1 MERLGLASPGAY
13 RHGRKG
19 ARLVAEGDPHL
30 DRRRI
35 YGKDLHPSPTVPI
48 SPPPSPGAPALV
60 PRACSPAPIT
70 SSNPSAR
77 EIHASPRA
85 SKPTQALALLF
96 APVEADDEGVGPI
109 ERLGRLPP
117 LDEHHPALFELL
129 FEGEIDHLLQVLE
142 PPKID
147 MGDRRGR
154 LVAVGEGEGG
164 TRDPFMSPEC
174 RHEALDELACPPP
187 SEPTRRRTSPP
198 WSSFARPA
206 PIARA
211 PAGPVVAARLI

>member
-1 MERLGLASPGAY
+1 MLARPD
-13 RHGRKG
+13 H
-19 ARLVAEGDPHL
+19 LVQ
-30 DRRRI
+30 
-35 YGKDLHPSPTVPI
+35 
-48 SPPPSPGAPALV
+48 
-60 PRACSPAPIT
+60 PR
-70 SSNPSAR
+70 SAAK
-77 EIHASPRA
+77 IHASPRA
-85 SKPTQALALLF
+85 SKLTRRSPSCS

-164 TRDPFMSPEC
+164 VVTPSCPPSA
-174 RHEALDELACPPP
+174 RHEALDERGLARAERADEEEDIAPA
-187 SEPTRRRTSPP
+187 EQLSP
-198 WSSFARPA
+198 RPA
-206 PIARA
+206 PDRSGA
-211 PAGPVVAARLI
+211 PAGFPSSRPALI